1 MLRAAYEGTLAVA
14 ASRAQEL
21 RKPVDV
27 FLTALGGGAFGN
39 HLTWIRIA
47 LIKALITFR
56 RAPLRVFLVHYKTI
70 DEEWNVI
77 PQGTFS
83 QRKVKRFQ
91 AVATSEDYVQK
102 WVEETEAF
110 DEQLPCSG
118 CGNVGTGYR
127 KLWVSNPRVAICGD
141 CLRVGVT
148 DA

>member
-1 MLRAAYEGTLAVA
+1 
-14 ASRAQEL
+14 
-21 RKPVDV
+21 
-27 FLTALGGGAFGN
+27 
-39 HLTWIRIA
+39 
-47 LIKALITFR
+47 
-56 RAPLRVFLVHYKTI
+56 VHYKTI
-70 DEEWNVI
+70 DEEWKVI

-102 WVEETEAF
+102 WVEQTEAF
-110 DEQLPCSG
+110 DEQLACSG

-127 KLWVSNPRVAICGD
+127 KLFVSNPRVAICGD